1 MANISDITFEEFYMQ
16 VIFWKLKIVSV
27 KTLKLSSL
35 YLLEVTFRRLILL
48 VSIKTLR
55 LGSPWECVW
64 AFYTEK
70 ETFFV

>member
-1 MANISDITFEEFYMQ
+1 MANISDITSEEFYIQ

-48 VSIKTLR
+48 VSIKTL
-55 LGSPWECVW
+55 
-64 AFYTEK
+64 
-70 ETFFV
+70 